1 MPFSSPKRKRDHPD
15 RSATKELEQL
25 DSLGSERED
34 SGDASPRAKTARRL
48 ERLEI
53 RSAPLFGHS
62 HYTDERISQ
71 YTGNTRHPVFD
82 THTEDETLSAAPE
95 DAQAT
100 KSASVPMTSGKTSK
114 KLEAKS
120 SRSKSPPLPIEI
132 SDSFWQD
139 SEITGHDPKDPDDDG
154 YGINGIGFRPTAAI
168 AWSRSQRRKQQV
180 TAYRN
185 REARD
190 ARQQRSERRK
200 RVIDDSDETP
210 STESSPRKSVR
221 FRFEDG

>member
-1 MPFSSPKRKRDHPD
+1 MPFSSPKRKREHPD
-15 RSATKELEQL
+15 HSATKELEQL
-25 DSLGSERED
+25 GSLGSERED
-34 SGDASPRAKTARRL
+34 SSDASPRAKTARRF

-53 RSAPLFGHS
+53 RSAALFGHS
-62 HYTDERISQ
+62 DYTDERISQ
-71 YTGNTRHPVFD
+71 YTGDSRDPLSD
-82 THTEDETLSAAPE
+82 THTTGETLPAEPE
-95 DAQAT
+95 DAQAI
-100 KSASVPMTSGKTSK
+100 KRAVLPITSGKTSK
-114 KLEAKS
+114 KIEPKS
-120 SRSKSPPLPIEI
+120 SRAKSPPLPTEI

-168 AWSRSQRRKQQV
+168 AWSRSQRRKQQL
-180 TAYRN
+180 TEYRN

-200 RVIDDSDETP
+200 RVIDDSNEIP